1 MEFVNTISDKLSEQ
15 EWFQQLKGK
24 WEELDPQ
31 SRSYLKMA
39 GFASAVILFLYLV
52 FSSIWSIHGL
62 KKDLADKDDLLNV
75 VQSANEELR
84 RLRETGGAQVN
95 AEVGNWSTYFE
106 ATATPLGIEKAALN
120 ISAEKPGT
128 SSEVAKE
135 SLYDIAMK
143 KVTIK
148 QVIKYA
154 FQLEN
159 GNRPV
164 KMRNI
169 SITTNADPEG
179 YMDATLS
186 VSGFS
191 LIPPPK

>member
-52 FSSIWSIHGL
+52 FSSIWSVHEL
-62 KKDLADKDDLLNV
+62 KRDLADKVDLLNV
-75 VQSANEELR
+75 VQGANEELH
-84 RLRETGGAQVN
+84 RLRDNGGAQVN
-95 AEVGNWSTYFE
+95 AEVGNWGTYFE
-106 ATATPLGIEKAALN
+106 STATPLGIEKTALTV
-120 ISAEKPGT
+120 SAEKPGT

-135 SLYDIAMK
+135 SLYDIGMK

-148 QVIKYA
+148 QIIKFA

-159 GNRPV
+159 GTRPV

-169 SITTNADPEG
+169 SINTNADPEG

>member
-39 GFASAVILFLYLV
+39 GFASAVMLFLYMT
-52 FSSIWSIHGL
+52 FSSIWTVHQL
-62 KKDLADKDDLLNV
+62 KKDLADKTDLLNV
-75 VQSANEELR
+75 IQNANEELR
-84 RLRETGGAQVN
+84 RLRESGSPQASADTGPWN
-95 AEVGNWSTYFE
+95 AYFE
-106 ATATPLGIEKAALN
+106 TTATPLGIEKSMLT
-120 ISAEKPGT
+120 ISADKPGA
-128 SSEVAKE
+128 SSDIAKE

-148 QVIKYA
+148 QIIKYA
-154 FQLEN
+154 YQLEN
-159 GNRPV
+159 GGRPV
-164 KMRNI
+164 KLRNL
-169 SITTNADPEG
+169 TMNTNADPEG

-186 VSGFS
+186 VSGFA

>member
-39 GFASAVILFLYLV
+39 GVASALILFLYLV
-52 FSSIWSIHGL
+52 VSSVWSIHEL

-106 ATATPLGIEKAALN
+106 TTATPLGIEKAALT

-135 SLYDIAMK
+135 SLYDIGMK

-148 QVIKYA
+148 QVVKYA

-159 GNRPV
+159 GSRPV

-169 SITTNADPEG
+169 SINTNADPEG

>member
-52 FSSIWSIHGL
+52 FSSIWSVHEL
-62 KKDLADKDDLLNV
+62 KKDLADKADLLNV
-75 VQSANEELR
+75 VQGANDELH
-84 RLRETGGAQVN
+84 RLRDNGTAPVN

-106 ATATPLGIEKAALN
+106 STATPIGIEKAALN

-128 SSEVAKE
+128 STEVAKE
-135 SLYDIAMK
+135 SLYDIGLK

-148 QVIKYA
+148 QIIKFA

-159 GNRPV
+159 GTRPV

-169 SITTNADPEG
+169 SINTNADPEG

>member
-1 MEFVNTISDKLSEQ
+1 MELINTISDKLSEQ

-39 GFASAVILFLYLV
+39 GFASGVLLFVYLT
-52 FSSIWSIHGL
+52 FSSLWGVHEL
-62 KKDLADKDDLLNV
+62 KRELADKADLLGV
-75 VQSANEELR
+75 VQGANEELR
-84 RLRETGGAQVN
+84 RLREGGGSIN
-95 AEVGNWSTYFE
+95 AEVGNWNNYFE
-106 ATATPLGIEKAALN
+106 STAAQSAGIDKSMLT
-120 ISAEKPGT
+120 ISAEKPGAT
-128 SSEVAKE
+128 SDVAKE
-135 SLYDIAMK
+135 SMYDIAMK

-148 QVIKYA
+148 QVVKYA

-164 KMRNI
+164 KVRNI
-169 SITTNADPEG
+169 SINTNADPEG
-179 YMDATLS
+179 FMDATLA

-191 LIPPPK
+191 LIPANK